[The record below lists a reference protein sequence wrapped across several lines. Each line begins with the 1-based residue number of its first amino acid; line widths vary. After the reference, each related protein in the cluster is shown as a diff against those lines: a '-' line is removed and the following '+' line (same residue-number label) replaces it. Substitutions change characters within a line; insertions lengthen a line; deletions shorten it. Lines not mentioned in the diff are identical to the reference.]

1 MDEVTKPLTEE
12 GKRSIRAL
20 LDRATPGYTLASDG
34 PFLSSGWGLHLVN
47 PHSTDPH
54 PYIDWAGNLVCF
66 PPSFADPLAD
76 PPSFAD
82 PNAVLEAGGSKPVD
96 GRTYEEGYADGLADG
111 SQPSIS
117 RGFNA
122 GFEEGFDEGI
132 NLASKVACIA
142 PGVHPALAIEAAK
155 KARLAYWESLGE
167 PRNSEPK
174 DASLFAWIA
183 AVSAAE
189 AV

>member
-1 MDEVTKPLTEE
+1 MDEVTETLTEE

-20 LDRATPGYTLASDG
+20 LDRATPGCTLAGDG

-47 PHSTDPH
+47 PHSAGSQH
-54 PYIDWAGNLVCF
+54 YIGAAGNLAYF
-66 PPSFADPLAD
+66 PPSPASMPLTDAELD
-76 PPSFAD
+76 
-82 PNAVLEAGGSKPVD
+82 AVLKAGGFKPAD

-117 RGFNA
+117 RGFDV
-122 GFEEGFDEGI
+122 GFKEGFDEGI
-132 NLASKVACIA
+132 NLASNVACIA
-142 PGVHPALAIEAAK
+142 PGIYPALAIKAAK
-155 KARLAYWESLGE
+155 EARLAYWEWLGE

>member
-1 MDEVTKPLTEE
+1 MDEVTKPLTEG

-20 LDRATPGYTLASDG
+20 LDRATPGCTLASDG
-34 PFLSSGWGLHLVN
+34 PFLSSGWGLYPVN

-54 PYIDWAGNLVCF
+54 PYISEAGNLTCF
-66 PPSFADPLAD
+66 PPSFADAEL
-76 PPSFAD
+76 
-82 PNAVLEAGGSKPVD
+82 NAVLEAGGFKPVD

-117 RGFNA
+117 RGFDA